1 MSTAHAGDVATIT
14 RVDELDVGTDLDA
27 ALRSLLRSCF
37 ADYPDRRYFKL
48 PPRFRYL
55 ATVAGTLVGQL
66 GVELRT
72 IRAGDQVL
80 RTLGVVD
87 LCVRAES
94 RTHGLAGRLLAEV
107 TGFAHIHGIDFVV
120 LFADDS
126 RVYERH
132 GWTHARNR
140 LTWVKIHEHDTIGLA
155 TGELVEALMVKATG
169 RLPWPDGDVDL
180 LGHLF

>member
-1 MSTAHAGDVATIT
+1 
-14 RVDELDVGTDLDA
+14 
-27 ALRSLLRSCF
+27 LRSCF

-55 ATVAGTLVGQL
+55 APVAGTLVGQL

-107 TGFAHIHGIDFVV
+107 TGFAHIPHGIDFCGACSPTTAGSTSDTAGPTRDNRPD
-120 LFADDS
+120 LGGRSTSTTPSGWPPANSS
-126 RVYERH
+126 RH
-132 GWTHARNR
+132 
-140 LTWVKIHEHDTIGLA
+140 
-155 TGELVEALMVKATG
+155 
-169 RLPWPDGDVDL
+169 
-180 LGHLF
+180 